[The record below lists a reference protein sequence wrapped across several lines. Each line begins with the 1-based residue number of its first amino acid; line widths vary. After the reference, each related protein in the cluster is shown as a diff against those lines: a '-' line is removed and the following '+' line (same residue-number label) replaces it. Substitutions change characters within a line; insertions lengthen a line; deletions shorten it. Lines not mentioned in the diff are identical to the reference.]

1 MTVSIT
7 NQQVNEHT
15 FLQMMYEDPYFPD
28 HVLDKGTDILRQLCA
43 QIEAEPPADLTKLY
57 ELTQRAT
64 EEFNVLEAEFEAADS
79 GIETT
84 AREEICEEFCFI
96 ADAYGFEDADP
107 EELTATREW

>member
-7 NQQVNEHT
+7 NQQVNEHA
-15 FLQMMYEDPYFPD
+15 FLQMMYEDPYFPN
-28 HVLDKGTDILRQLCA
+28 HVLDKGTEILRRLCA

-64 EEFNVLEAEFEAADS
+64 EEFNALEAEFEAADS